1 MKKATNGRVP
11 LDGNSAAA
19 LLAELFAPDM
29 TVASLTCGGCGA
41 VALVGE
47 TRVYGGTMGAIFRC
61 EACDT
66 AVLRLARTPGGLWLD
81 VRGARCLHVRGSSV

>member
-11 LDGNSAAA
+11 LDGNSATA
-19 LLAELFAPDM
+19 LLAELFALEM

-41 VALVGE
+41 VASVGE
-47 TRVYGGTMGAIFRC
+47 TKVYGGTMGAIFRC

-66 AVLRLARTPGGLWLD
+66 AVLRLARTRGGLWLD
-81 VRGARCLHVRGSSV
+81 MRGARCLHVRASSV